1 MSISLIDAQSHNHQ
15 KCCPQRRCLLLTIVH
30 IPYAVSPTN
39 ELYLLS
45 KSMHAQYQNS
55 KGLNL
60 APFLLWSKR
69 HSTVSRKNL
78 TAYCDSSSYT
88 GCIRIHPMPSALQSV
103 LMKVG
108 LPVSNIA
115 KTGEYVNPFFN
126 LLNDSI
132 NVVVQAIN
140 RIGFL

>member
-1 MSISLIDAQSHNHQ
+1 
-15 KCCPQRRCLLLTIVH
+15 
-30 IPYAVSPTN
+30 
-39 ELYLLS
+39 
-45 KSMHAQYQNS
+45 
-55 KGLNL
+55 
-60 APFLLWSKR
+60 
-69 HSTVSRKNL
+69 
-78 TAYCDSSSYT
+78 
-88 GCIRIHPMPSALQSV
+88 MPSALQSV